1 MADIIKLTE
10 EEITT
15 LEAIKRNNKLII
27 EEFGK
32 IEIVQ
37 LDLDTRR
44 ERAETFLANLR
55 QSEVEISKTLEEK
68 YGKGTVNL
76 DTGEFNSLKK

>member
-1 MADIIKLTE
+1 MAEIIKLTE

-15 LEAIKRNNKLII
+15 IKRNNKLII

>member
-1 MADIIKLTE
+1 MAEIIKLTE

-27 EEFGK
+27 EGFGK

>member
-1 MADIIKLTE
+1 MAEIIKLTE

-15 LEAIKRNNKLII
+15 LEAIKRNNKLIV

>member
-1 MADIIKLTE
+1 MAEIIKLTE

-55 QSEVEISKTLEEK
+55 KSEVEISKTLEEK

>member
-1 MADIIKLTE
+1 MAEIIKLTE